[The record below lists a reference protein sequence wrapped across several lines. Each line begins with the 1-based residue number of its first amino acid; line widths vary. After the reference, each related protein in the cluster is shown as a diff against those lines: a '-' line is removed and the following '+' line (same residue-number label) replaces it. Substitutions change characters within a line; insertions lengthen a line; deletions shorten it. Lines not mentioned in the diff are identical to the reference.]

1 MTESA
6 PTPAGGATQTQAAT
20 PLGQP
25 YLHEH
30 ITCLCAP
37 VLWLSPPHGELLGGV
52 DGLYVADRRVLARLR
67 VRVAGE
73 APTPISA
80 GSMSPSEAHFLAVVR
95 GLGDPR
101 PDPTV
106 TCERLRRVDAD
117 SGTETIRLENRSRS
131 PVVAEIVVYAG
142 TDLAATGRVKAG
154 VQGALL
160 AADEVDAGLGWAAE
174 DGAYATLTASPSPR
188 VDARGG
194 RLRWRVEIP
203 AGETWTAELTARL
216 TGRPAVGVS
225 PADETVRGDG
235 FRPARSPA
243 PAPWHADPLRVR
255 ADDPRADELV
265 RRSVADLDALRLCDP
280 ARPADS
286 YFAAGS
292 PWYLTLFGR
301 DALWSALM
309 ALPLGHEML
318 AGTLRT
324 LARRQ
329 GTRVDADR
337 EEAPGKIL
345 HEVRP
350 ADAAVWL
357 PPVYYG
363 SVDATPLF
371 VVALAEAWRWGM
383 PTDEVAAL
391 MPAATRALEWLRGHG
406 DPDGDGL
413 IEYAPSG
420 TALINQGWKDSSDG
434 VQWAN
439 GAMAEGPVA
448 LAEVQGYAYQAA
460 VDGAALLEAHG
471 HPGADTW
478 RQWAAD
484 LAARFRKTY
493 WLSDE
498 DGLYPATALDGRKRP
513 VDGPASNMGHL
524 LGTGLLNADEE
535 ATVARRLLSPALAS
549 GHGLRTLADSAR
561 GFNALSY
568 HAGSVWPH
576 DTAIAAMGLHRA
588 GLSEEAIRLLAGLIV
603 AAPSFDYRL
612 PELFGGHRATPPLPP
627 VPYPASCRPQ
637 AWAAAVGPALARV
650 LLGID
655 ADVPAGRITL
665 TPVTP
670 SPIGAFEVHGVRI
683 AGGSFAARV
692 GAQGRT
698 TVLRAPP
705 GIEVIV
711 RRARACH
718 GRAAAPTLGR

>member
-1 MTESA
+1 MTET
-6 PTPAGGATQTQAAT
+6 TPVPLDEATETRAVAT
-20 PLGQP
+20 ALRQP

-30 ITCLCAP
+30 VTCLCAP
-37 VLWLSPPHGELLGGV
+37 VLWLSPPHGDLLGGV

-67 VRVAGE
+67 VTVAGE
-73 APTPISA
+73 APTPIST
-80 GSMSPSEAHFLAVVR
+80 GSMSPADARFLAVAR
-95 GLGDPR
+95 GLSDPR
-101 PDPTV
+101 PDPMV
-106 TCERLRRVDAD
+106 MCERFRRVDAD
-117 SGTETIRLENRSRS
+117 SGTETIRLENRSRGA
-131 PVVAEIVVYAG
+131 VVAEIVVYAG
-142 TDLAATGRVKAG
+142 TDLAAMGRVKAG
-154 VQGALL
+154 EQGSLL
-160 AADEVDAGLGWAAE
+160 AAEEVDSGLGWTAG
-174 DGAYATLTASPSPR
+174 DGAYATLTASPPPR

-194 RLRWRVEIP
+194 RLRWRAEIP
-203 AGETWTAELTARL
+203 AGGTWTAELTARL
-216 TGRPAVGVS
+216 TARPVPS
-225 PADETVRGDG
+225 PASSTPATSTDG
-235 FRPARSPA
+235 FRPTRPPA

-255 ADDPRADELV
+255 ADDHRADELV
-265 RRSVADLDALRLCDP
+265 RLSVADLDALRLCDP
-280 ARPADS
+280 AEPADS

-309 ALPLGHEML
+309 SLPLGYEML

-329 GTRVDADR
+329 GTRVDPER

-363 SVDATPLF
+363 TVDATPLF

-383 PTDEVAAL
+383 PADEVEAL
-391 MPAATRALEWLRGHG
+391 VPAAERALQWLRGHG
-406 DPDGDGL
+406 DPDSDGL
-413 IEYAPSG
+413 IEYVPSG

-434 VQWAN
+434 VQWAD
-439 GAMAEGPVA
+439 GELAEGPVA

-460 VDGAALLEAHG
+460 IDGAALLEAFG
-471 HPGADTW
+471 RPGADPW

-484 LAARFRKTY
+484 LQTRFRKTY

-498 DGLYPATALDGRKRP
+498 DGSYPAIALDGRKRP

-524 LGTGLLNADEE
+524 LGTGLLSTDEE
-535 ATVARRLLSPALAS
+535 AAVAQRLLSPALAS
-549 GHGLRTLADSAR
+549 GHGLRTLADSTR

-576 DTAIAAMGLHRA
+576 DTAIAALGLHRA
-588 GLSEEAIRLLAGLIV
+588 GLNGEAIRLLAGLIV
-603 AAPSFDYRL
+603 AAPAFDYRL
-612 PELFGGHRATPPLPP
+612 PELYGGYRATPPMPP

-655 ADVPAGRITL
+655 ADIPAGRITL
-665 TPVTP
+665 SPVTP

-683 AGGSFAARV
+683 GGGSLAARV
-692 GAQGRT
+692 DAQGHT
-698 TVLRAPP
+698 TVLQAPP
-705 GIEVIV
+705 GIEVVV
-711 RRARACH
+711 R
-718 GRAAAPTLGR
+718 

>member
-1 MTESA
+1 MTET
-6 PTPAGGATQTQAAT
+6 TPIPFDGATTTQTAT
-20 PLGQP
+20 TLRQP

-30 ITCLCAP
+30 VTCLCAP
-37 VLWLSPPHGELLGGV
+37 VLWTSPRHGDLLGGV
-52 DGLYVADRRVLARLR
+52 DGLYAADRRVLARLR
-67 VRVAGE
+67 VTVDGE
-73 APTPISA
+73 TPTPIST
-80 GSMSPSEAHFLAVVR
+80 GSMSPADARFLAVVR

-106 TCERLRRVDAD
+106 TCERWRTVSADA
-117 SGTETIRLENRSRS
+117 GTETIRVDNRSRTAI
-131 PVVAEIVVYAG
+131 VAEIAVYAG
-142 TDLAATGRVKAG
+142 TDLAPMGRVKAG
-154 VQGALL
+154 EHAALL
-160 AADEVDAGLGWAAE
+160 PASAVDAGVGWTAD
-174 DGAYATLTASPSPR
+174 DGTHATLTASPPPQ
-188 VDARGG
+188 VDARSG
-194 RLRWRVEIP
+194 RLRWRVEIA
-203 AGETWTAELTARL
+203 AGASWTAELTARL
-216 TGRPAVGVS
+216 AARPTKPGHAVAGE
-225 PADETVRGDG
+225 PARRDG
-235 FRPARSPA
+235 FRPMRSA
-243 PAPWHADPLRVR
+243 GPAPWHADTLRVR
-255 ADDPRADELV
+255 ADDHRADELV

-280 ARPADS
+280 ADPADN

-309 ALPLGHEML
+309 ALPLGYEML

-329 GTRVDADR
+329 GTRVDHER

-350 ADAAVWL
+350 ADAAYWL

-363 SVDATPLF
+363 TVDATPLF

-383 PTDEVAAL
+383 PADEVAAL
-391 MPAATRALEWLRGHG
+391 VPAAARALEWLRGYG
-406 DPDGDGL
+406 DPDSDGL
-413 IEYAPSG
+413 IEYLPSG

-439 GAMAEGPVA
+439 GEMAESPLA

-460 VDGAALLEAHG
+460 VDGAALLDAYG
-471 HPGADTW
+471 HPDADKW

-484 LAARFRKTY
+484 LAARFRAKY
-493 WLSDE
+493 WLSDV
-498 DGLYPATALDGRKRP
+498 DGAYPAIALDGRKRP

-524 LGTGLLNADEE
+524 LGTGLLSADEE
-535 ATVARRLLSPALAS
+535 SAVARRLLSPALAS
-549 GHGLRTLADSAR
+549 GHGLRTLADSTD
-561 GFNALSY
+561 GFNPLSY

-576 DTAIAAMGLHRA
+576 DTAIAAMGLRRA
-588 GLSEEAIRLLAGLIV
+588 GLSREAVSLLAGLIV

-612 PELFGGHRATPPLPP
+612 PELYGGQRAMPPLPP

-655 ADVPAGRITL
+655 ADVPARRITL
-665 TPVTP
+665 APVTP

-683 AGGSFAARV
+683 GGGSLAARV
-692 GAQGRT
+692 DAQGHT
-698 TVLRAPP
+698 TVLQAPP
-705 GIEVIV
+705 GIEVVV
-711 RRARACH
+711 R
-718 GRAAAPTLGR
+718 